1 MLRLTPLGK
10 GMRQECVSL
19 YHTKDELFIA
29 IPAFILQTAIFHL
42 SIKRRVHVHVPVNA
56 QKLAYFSD
64 VPWSVNQTPSKIL
77 HELMLISQAILTHFL
92 RLDIAKKKRQYVLY
106 DRSQTHSFA

>member
-1 MLRLTPLGK
+1 MLTLLGQ

-42 SIKRRVHVHVPVNA
+42 SIKRRVLVPVNS

-64 VPWSVNQTPSKIL
+64 VPWSVNQSPSKIL

-92 RLDIAKKKRQYVLY
+92 RLNIAKKRHTPNVKQSKLM
-106 DRSQTHSFA
+106 